1 MSGATT
7 DAAALQALA
16 GHIEGVDGQLAESA
30 DAPAGGAPGAPAD
43 GPPADPGTEVA
54 SMLLVG
60 VAMLTPVMPFLPAC
74 YTPEACQSIGVAF
87 NAVAE
92 KRGWNLA
99 DIMTPELALCVA
111 AAPPTIQAVILGRV
125 YFAEKA
131 ARAGTPHEG
140 AAPGDGQALQLVKG
154 GADGGG

>member
-7 DAAALQALA
+7 DAAGLQALA
-16 GHIEGVDGQLAESA
+16 GHIEAVDGQVAASA
-30 DAPAGGAPGAPAD
+30 DAPAGGALVAPAEA
-43 GPPADPGTEVA
+43 PPVDPGMEVA
-54 SMLLVG
+54 GMLQMA
-60 VAMLTPVMPFLPAC
+60 VAMLTPALPFLPAC

-111 AAPPTIQAVILGRV
+111 AAPPTVQAVVMGRA
-125 YFAEKA
+125 YFAERA
-131 ARAGTPHEG
+131 ARASAQPEG
-140 AAPGDGQALQLVKG
+140 QGGQTVSAT
-154 GADGGG
+154 DGGG